1 VLNLLRYNVFPSRG
15 GSARGHGANLYGVE
29 PATFYLKNLALNFAH
44 NAVLALFAVPLGA
57 LAGSARYGRADG
69 SRAAHFRLMTTHAP
83 FPLALLLF
91 SSLAHKEE
99 RFMYVAYSA
108 LCAGAGAAVGAFF
121 DLCVAKS
128 ARSRAAAKRAG
139 RKPSSGLVLLAAI
152 GAGAACA
159 LTAAFGASRVAALAL
174 GYGAPAR
181 AFALGLP
188 TQSDDS
194 TRHVC
199 LGDDSW
205 HRFPSSFF
213 LPSDSYRI
221 KFLDGAF
228 DGALPVPFEKERGGT
243 SFGAATLNDA
253 NRGEKEQRVADAA
266 RECDYVVEYA
276 PPRVPEEEDE
286 RSSEYTSRPYLG
298 KPPVNLNP
306 KTVGEN
312 VGENQDEPS
321 EDELDPPRRAA
332 DRGAAVSWTLL
343 WEAPFL
349 DAGKSPALSRAF
361 FVPGWSSKRN
371 VFGTYRV
378 YGKEAR

>member
-1 VLNLLRYNVFPSRG
+1 
-15 GSARGHGANLYGVE
+15 
-29 PATFYLKNLALNFAH
+29 
-44 NAVLALFAVPLGA
+44 
-57 LAGSARYGRADG
+57 
-69 SRAAHFRLMTTHAP
+69 
-83 FPLALLLF
+83 
-91 SSLAHKEE
+91 
-99 RFMYVAYSA
+99 MYVAYSA

-194 TRHVC
+194 TRHFFVC

-243 SFGAATLNDA
+243 SFGAATLNDE

-276 PPRVPEEEDE
+276 PPRVPEDD
-286 RSSEYTSRPYLG
+286 EYTSRPYLG
-298 KPPVNLNP
+298 KPPVTHE
-306 KTVGEN
+306 TVGEN
-312 VGENQDEPS
+312 QDEKNQDDEPS
-321 EDELDPPRRAA
+321 EDELDPPPRRAA
-332 DRGAAVSWTLL
+332 DRRIGGAAVSWTLL